1 MVCPFLV
8 RLNLSP
14 PAICRSALVRL
25 HCSCLRA
32 WPPGAVRGGCK
43 ILGRVRLVGFRIV
56 RIIGG
61 VLARGGIPGTGLR
74 HLRASGGHFRTAFN
88 MLRSVGHCLNL
99 LLASLS
105 CSASLPNGAGRG
117 LSNRQ

>member
-14 PAICRSALVRL
+14 PAICRSVLVRL
-25 HCSCLRA
+25 RCSCLRT

-61 VLARGGIPGTGLR
+61 VLARGGIPGAGLR
-74 HLRASGGHFRTAFN
+74 HLRASGGHFRVVFHTLRRGRHGLSL
-88 MLRSVGHCLNL
+88 MLS
-99 LLASLS
+99 SLS
-105 CSASLPNGAGRG
+105 GSASWPNGAGRG
-117 LSNRQ
+117 LPYG